1 MPKKVVVVL
10 YEYFYPGYK
19 AGGPI
24 QSLVNMIDALNN
36 EFDFRVITTAFDL
49 NDTTPYTNIFTNSWN
64 DVTFTDK
71 NYSIKVWYSTSSN
84 LNFGHF
90 RKIIHEANPSIIY
103 INGLFTNWFSKPLIL
118 YKFRSINASTMIV
131 APRGM
136 LQKGALELKGFKKKV
151 FIFIFK
157 ATGFFKNITWHA
169 TTIDEAKDIILRIG
183 KKATI
188 ITALNIPKT
197 PLTQFKNNVKEEGKL
212 KLVYLSLITEKKNLY
227 FLLEILAQSHGEIQ
241 LSIYGPI
248 KDKAYW
254 NACLQIIQK
263 MPSHIHVEYKNDILP
278 NLVQSTIQQ
287 YDAFISLTKGEN
299 FGHAIFEAFSCGI
312 PVITSNFTPWNN
324 LEKQEAGWN
333 VDINDKLS
341 IINLLNQ
348 LAMLNGSNWVKY
360 NSNALSIA
368 HKYYYEESN
377 FIESYKKLFA

>member
-24 QSLVNMIDALNN
+24 QSLVNLIDALHN

-71 NYSIKVWYSTSSN
+71 SYSIKVWYSTSSN
-84 LNFGHF
+84 LNFIHF
-90 RKIIHEANPSIIY
+90 KKIINDANPSIIY
-103 INGLFTNWFSKPLIL
+103 INGLFTNWFSNPLIL
-118 YKFRSINASTMIV
+118 FKFGSIKVSTIIV

-136 LQKGALELKGFKKKV
+136 LQKGALELKGFKKKL

-157 ATGFFKNITWHA
+157 ITGFFKNITWHA
-169 TTIDEAKDIILRIG
+169 TTIDEAKDINLRIG

-197 PLTQFKNNVKEEGKL
+197 PLKKIINNVKEEGKL

-227 FLLEILAQSHGEIQ
+227 FLLEILAQSHGQIQ

-263 MPSHIHVEYKNDILP
+263 MPLNIHIAYKGDILP

-299 FGHAIFEAFSCGI
+299 FGHAIFEAFSCGV

-324 LEKQEAGWN
+324 LEQQEAGWN
-333 VDINDKLS
+333 VDINNQNS
-341 IINLLNQ
+341 IKNLLNQ
-348 LAMLNGSNWVKY
+348 LSTKSAEDWVKY
-360 NSNALSIA
+360 NTNALSIA
-368 HKYYYEESN
+368 DKYYYEESN